1 MVSFHVGTSVEADC
15 TVRKQRGRPRL
26 KPLPEVSLYAL
37 LVYRITDAPL
47 SQGCGNELWM
57 VRQLRTIGQAN
68 VTGWAG

>member
-1 MVSFHVGTSVEADC
+1 MLGRVLRLIALYG
-15 TVRKQRGRPRL
+15 RKQRGRSRL
-26 KPLPEVSLYAL
+26 KPLPEASLYAL

-68 VTGWAG
+68 INVTGWAG